1 MPLLRWR
8 ECCSRHRDNVWACV
22 RAGRVV
28 SHELGEAVMSRTYK
42 DRKWTLRVR
51 DSGEFVPR
59 ERAYGRRVSAAEVL
73 AALGGG
79 RVREVASAVGEV
91 ERDSEVA
98 RLEAAG
104 FDVTVRMRAPRTL
117 VGYRWVDRSGNMWD
131 TAKGE
136 NEGLVGFE
144 LARARGSV
152 VGFERVFSL
161 PVFEIVGVKSVS
173 AAGDREG
180 SENECGASACGRGAE
195 CDAECGFDAGVCGV
209 GGCALGDGACGVD
222 GGVSGYRPGEC
233 PVSEVCPCECPVPGG
248 CPAASVAGD
257 GEGLTVGEAVRL
269 LGDAAVRAARE
280 RGGELRAAYDALS
293 DPDFASGLDW
303 RTLQDRETGRVRRDI
318 RWERAGSRR
327 PVEPTREPVPRLSW
341 DGVEARAAVRRVRH
355 EAAHTLASLARAVNS
370 GMDLLDDDTW

>member
-1 MPLLRWR
+1 
-8 ECCSRHRDNVWACV
+8 
-22 RAGRVV
+22 
-28 SHELGEAVMSRTYK
+28 MSRTFK

-51 DSGEFVPR
+51 ESGEFVPR
-59 ERAYGRRVSAAEVL
+59 PRVYGRRVSAAEVL

-79 RVREVASAVGEV
+79 RVREVVSAVGEV

-104 FDVTVRMRAPRTL
+104 FDVTVRLVSPRTL

-131 TAKGE
+131 TTKGE
-136 NEGLVGFE
+136 HEGLVGFE

-161 PVFEIVGVKSVS
+161 PVFEVVGVKDVS
-173 AAGDREG
+173 AAGDRGG
-180 SENECGASACGRGAE
+180 SENEAAEGVSSCGLGVE
-195 CDAECGFDAGVCGV
+195 CDADCGFDDGVRGV
-209 GGCALGDGACGVD
+209 GGCALGEGACGVD
-222 GGVSGYRPGEC
+222 EGASGHRCGECPAASGDCPVSEACPGEC
-233 PVSEVCPCECPVPGG
+233 PAPGG
-248 CPAASVAGD
+248 CYAASAAGD
-257 GEGLTVGEAVRL
+257 SEGLTVGEAVRL

-303 RTLQDRETGRVRRDI
+303 RTLQDRETGRVRRNI

-327 PVEPTREPVPRLSW
+327 RVEPAREPVPRLSW
-341 DGVEARAAVRRVRH
+341 DGVEARAAVRRGRH
-355 EAAHTLASLARAVNS
+355 EVARALAGLARAVNS
-370 GMDLLDDDTW
+370 GVDRYELPDDSL

>member
-1 MPLLRWR
+1 
-8 ECCSRHRDNVWACV
+8 
-22 RAGRVV
+22 
-28 SHELGEAVMSRTYK
+28 MSRTYK

-51 DSGEFVPR
+51 ESGEFVPR
-59 ERAYGRRVSAAEVL
+59 PRVYGRRVSAAEVL

-104 FDVTVRMRAPRTL
+104 FDVSVRLVSPRTL
-117 VGYRWVDRSGNMWD
+117 VGYRWVDRSGNLWD
-131 TAKGE
+131 TTKGE
-136 NEGLVGFE
+136 HEGLVGFE

-161 PVFEIVGVKSVS
+161 PVFEVVGVKDVS
-173 AAGDREG
+173 AAGGRGG
-180 SENECGASACGRGAE
+180 SENEGECGASACGLDVE
-195 CDAECGFDAGVCGV
+195 CDADCGFDDGVRGV
-209 GGCALGDGACGVD
+209 GGCALGEGACGVD
-222 GGVSGYRPGEC
+222 EGASGHRCGECPAVSGECPAVSGEC
-233 PVSEVCPCECPVPGG
+233 PVSEACPGECPVPGG
-248 CPAASVAGD
+248 CYAASAAGD

-303 RTLQDRETGRVRRDI
+303 RTLQDRETGRVRRNI
-318 RWERAGSRR
+318 RWERSGSRR
-327 PVEPTREPVPRLSW
+327 RVEPAREPVPRLSW
-341 DGVEARAAVRRVRH
+341 DGVEARAAVRRGRH
-355 EAAHTLASLARAVNS
+355 EVARALAGLARAVNS
-370 GMDLLDDDTW
+370 GVDPLDDERM